1 MDTCKICG
9 AARDPLNTNCKFCGT
24 AYALEKITGE
34 TYIAGLSA
42 ILQTIEKGAADERSK
57 LTGQV
62 DWNGPGRE
70 KAIAQS
76 QASAIS
82 TFAMPSDVE
91 NLLQFLAF
99 CHGNAQVPISFG
111 DLAADRL
118 KSAWHGKA
126 KMAFTQL
133 KMKSIANPTLTPY
146 IAEYE
151 PLYGVS
157 VKTPSSAASKNLK
170 RMAIIGGLLFIGL
183 IVAGVIA
190 GIVAVRMGN
199 SQERKLEQVT
209 LQVQNAVASGNYD
222 AALILAEGIRWTF
235 TSETNKI
242 AAYDTKRE
250 ALKLQLTEMKK
261 AASERK

>member
-70 KAIAQS
+70 KAIARS

-99 CHGNAQVPISFG
+99 CHGNAQMAVSF
-111 DLAADRL
+111 ADNASECVRG
-118 KSAWHGKA
+118 AWLGKA

-133 KMKSIANPTLTPY
+133 KMKAIGNPSLVSY

-151 PLYGVS
+151 PLYGVKA
-157 VKTPSSAASKNLK
+157 KTPISNTIKLLIGVGGALIVLMTFIVIMPSGESKGEGVEKQRLMLAVTK
-170 RMAIIGGLLFIGL
+170 VQSL
-183 IVAGVIA
+183 IVAG
-190 GIVAVRMGN
+190 
-199 SQERKLEQVT
+199 Q
-209 LQVQNAVASGNYD
+209 YD
-222 AALILAEGIRWTF
+222 AAEAACVEIYWTE
-235 TSETNKI
+235 SPAVNREMVKQ
-242 AAYDTKRE
+242 YDQTRE
-250 ALKLQLTEMKK
+250 ALVAQIQVARQNSNAK
-261 AASERK
+261 